1 MKAIFIVNPAARGGK
16 ALERW
21 AEFRKTV
28 AFPYQ
33 EFMTDGPGHAMAI
46 ARGFAAHPGKEKVL
60 LIAFGG
66 DGTIHEIIAGAA
78 GEGHIVVGSVGA
90 GSGNDFGRGF
100 RSFGNAGEIGA
111 YLVGSREAPALD
123 MGKADFKDGH
133 IFINSSGIGLD
144 AEISRGTGRSSLKPL
159 LNRVGL
165 GKFVYALFTVRA
177 LFTFRTFG
185 LEVMHDGERLNYRDV
200 WFATVSNQPYYGG
213 GMKISPRSDPADGLI
228 ELTVV
233 SRLSR
238 VKLLLV
244 FGSVFFGAHTAFREV
259 DCRQGRSF
267 SLKADREV
275 PLHTDGEDAGDTEP
289 ECPVEFT
296 VRPAAWQLAGQQ
308 RTGRSGIKHE
318 STP

>member
-1 MKAIFIVNPAARGGK
+1 M
-16 ALERW
+16 
-21 AEFRKTV
+21 

-33 EFMTDGPGHAMAI
+33 EFMTEGPGHAMAI
-46 ARGFAAHPGKEKVL
+46 ARGFAAHHRKEKVL

-66 DGTIHEIIAGAA
+66 DGTVHEIIAGAA
-78 GEGHIVVGSVGA
+78 GAEHVVVGSVGA

-100 RSFGNAGEIGA
+100 YSFGTADDGGA
-111 YLVGSREAPALD
+111 YLAGRHDTAALD
-123 MGKADFKDGH
+123 VGEADFKDGA
-133 IFINSSGIGLD
+133 IFVNSSGIGFD
-144 AEISRGTGRSSLKPL
+144 AEISRGTGNSTLKPF
-159 LNRVGL
+159 LNRLGL
-165 GKFVYALFTVRA
+165 GKFVYALYTVRA
-177 LFTFRTFG
+177 LFAFRTFS
-185 LEVMHDGERLNYRDV
+185 LEVTADGERMNYRDV

-213 GMKISPRSDPADGLI
+213 GMKISPLSDPADGLI
-228 ELTVV
+228 ELTVI

-275 PLHTDGEDAGDTEP
+275 PLHTDGEVAGDTEP
-289 ECPVEFT
+289 GSPVVFT
-296 VRPAAWQLAGQQ
+296 VRPAAWRLAGQQ
-308 RTGRSGIKHE
+308 RTGRLGIKHE

>member
-1 MKAIFIVNPAARGGK
+1 
-16 ALERW
+16 
-21 AEFRKTV
+21 
-28 AFPYQ
+28 
-33 EFMTDGPGHAMAI
+33 MTKGPGHAKAI
-46 ARGFAAHPGKEKVL
+46 ARGFAAHQEKENVL

-66 DGTIHEIIAGAA
+66 DGTVHEMIAGAA
-78 GEGHIVVGSVGA
+78 GAGHIVVGSVGA

-100 RSFGNAGEIGA
+100 RTFGSAEEIGA
-111 YLVGSREAPALD
+111 YLGRRHASPALD
-123 MGKADFKDGH
+123 MGEVSFGDGAT
-133 IFINSSGIGLD
+133 FVNSAGIGFD
-144 AEISRGTGRSSLKPL
+144 AVISRGSGRSSLKPL
-159 LNRVGL
+159 LNRMGL
-165 GKFVYALFTVRA
+165 GKFVYALYTVRA

-185 LEVMHDGERLNYRDV
+185 LEVTHDGERQEYRDV

-213 GMKISPRSDPADGLI
+213 GMKISPKSDPADGLI

-238 VKLLLV
+238 MKLLLV

-267 SLKADREV
+267 SLKADRAV
-275 PLHTDGEDAGDTEP
+275 PLHTDGEDAGNTESG
-289 ECPVEFT
+289 EPVVFT
-296 VRPAAWQLAGQQ
+296 VRPEAWRLAGQQ

>member
-1 MKAIFIVNPAARGGK
+1 MKAVFIVNPAARGGK
-16 ALERW
+16 ALGRW
-21 AEFRKTV
+21 EVFRKTV

-33 EFMTDGPGHAMAI
+33 EFLTNGPGHAKAI
-46 ARGFAAHPGKEKVL
+46 ARGFAAHHREEKVL

-66 DGTIHEIIAGAA
+66 DGTIHEVIAGAA
-78 GEGHIVVGSVGA
+78 GAGNLVVGSVGA

-100 RSFGNAGEIGA
+100 RSFGTAEEIGA
-111 YLVGSREAPALD
+111 YLDGRDTAKALD
-123 MGKADFKDGH
+123 LGKASFKDSA
-133 IFINSSGIGLD
+133 IFVNSSGIGFD
-144 AEISRGTGRSSLKPL
+144 AEISRGTGSSSLKPL

-165 GKFVYALFTVRA
+165 GKFVYALYTMRA
-177 LFTFRTFG
+177 LISFRTFS
-185 LEVMHDGERLNYRDV
+185 LEVTADGERLNYRDV

-213 GMKISPRSDPADGLI
+213 GMKISPLSDPADGLI

-238 VKLLLV
+238 IKLLLV

-289 ECPVEFT
+289 GCPVVFT
-296 VRPAAWQLAGQQ
+296 VRPAAWRLAGQQ